1 MNNKEEDKQAEF
13 DRYDLRA
20 VKILSQEKIAFSATG
35 LSYLPLYLR
44 TPYIFFDE
52 LLIKKLKPGDR
63 VLEIGAGTGQHTE
76 VLVKSG
82 ANVTAT
88 DISGHSLKVLQA
100 RIMHQ
105 LQIDVLVKVA
115 DMEKLPFEDGSFD
128 FVVSAGSLSYGDNNI
143 VLNEIYRVLKQGGSF
158 ICVDSLNHNPI
169 YRFNRWVQYLKGKRS
184 ISTINRMPTISLLN
198 KYESKFEETQV
209 NFFGSLIWL
218 SPILGL
224 VFGNKNA
231 AFIIDSWDKFI
242 KVYKSAF
249 KFVMIASKKI

>member
-1 MNNKEEDKQAEF
+1 MNYNKHDKQAEA

-20 VKILSQEKIAFSATG
+20 IQVLSQEKITFSSPG

-52 LLIKKLKPGDR
+52 LLIKKIKLGDR
-63 VLEIGAGTGQHTE
+63 VLEIGAGTGRHTE

-88 DISGHSLKVLQA
+88 DISENSLKVLQA
-100 RIMHQ
+100 RMMHQ
-105 LQIDVLVKVA
+105 LHIDVPVKVA
-115 DMEKLPFEDGSFD
+115 DMEKLPFEDRSFD

-218 SPILGL
+218 SPIL
-224 VFGNKNA
+224 VFFLKKEMVG
-231 AFIIDSWDKFI
+231 KFFDRFDTLI
-242 KVYKSAF
+242 NVKRSAF
-249 KFVMIASKKI
+249 KFVAVFYKK